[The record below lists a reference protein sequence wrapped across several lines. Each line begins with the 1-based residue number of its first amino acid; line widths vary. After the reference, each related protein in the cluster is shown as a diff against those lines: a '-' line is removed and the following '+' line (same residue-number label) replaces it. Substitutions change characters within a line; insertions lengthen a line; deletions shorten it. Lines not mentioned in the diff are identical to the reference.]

1 MQTQD
6 KHQALIEATGR
17 GVVTAQPDIALLRL
31 GVATQAKEP
40 GAATDENAK
49 IVAKVIAA
57 IKQAGIPEGQ
67 IQTAGLSL
75 QPVYEWDEPN
85 RRNVLIGYRAENN
98 VTVRTPIERAGKV
111 YDAGIQAGA
120 NEAGGIVFTIQDDTK
135 YRRAALAEATRLAT
149 DEVQTVAKALGV
161 GLVGPVQAQVLVD
174 GGPRPFEASLR
185 KADVETP
192 ILPGQLEIVEQVRVV
207 FEFARK

>member
-6 KHQALIEATGR
+6 KLHAVIEATGR
-17 GVVTAQPDIALLRL
+17 GVVTAQPDVALLRL

-40 GAATDENAK
+40 NVATDENAK
-49 IVAKVIAA
+49 IMAKVIAA
-57 IKQAGIPEGQ
+57 IKQAGIPEDQ

-85 RRNVLIGYRAENN
+85 RRNVLTGYRAENN
-98 VTVRTPIERAGKV
+98 VSVRTPLERAGKV

-120 NEAGGIVFTIQDDTK
+120 NEAGGIVFTIRDDST
-135 YRRAALAEATRLAT
+135 YRRAALVEATRLAV
-149 DEVQTVAKALGV
+149 DEIQTVAKALQV
-161 GLVGPVQAQVLVD
+161 SLAGPVQAQVLVD
-174 GGPRPFEASLR
+174 GGQRPFEATLR

-192 ILPGQLEIVEQVRVV
+192 ILPGQLEIVELVRVV
-207 FEFARK
+207 YAIARP